1 LKSIA
6 LGGHIGPIRALKEH
20 RMPWSNQGGGGPW
33 GRGPSTPQQPNL
45 EDIVRKFQ
53 DMLRRFLPGGGGGN
67 SRIIALL
74 IGGALVL
81 WLATGIYRVQPE
93 EQGVAMIFGKWV
105 DTTPP
110 GLHYNLPA
118 PIGHVLTPK
127 VTRVNQVEVG
137 FRSGA
142 SDTGRQAFSR
152 DVDQESQMLT
162 GDENIIDIQFAVQW
176 VIKDAGLFLFNVR
189 NPEGTVKD
197 VAEAA
202 MREIIGESNFEVAYT
217 QGRTAIASETQ
228 KLIQQIL
235 DNYGAGIQILQVN
248 VQNVSPPKDALG
260 AFLDVQAAGQD
271 KERAMNEAQ
280 GYLNEVTQKA
290 QGQAEQII
298 KAAEAY
304 KAERVNAATGDAQRF
319 LSVYQQ
325 YVQNKDVTTRRIYLD
340 TMEKILGNMDKV
352 LITHDA
358 ASSGVVPYLPLNE
371 LLKQKSAA
379 AAAAAAAQKGATP

>member
-1 LKSIA
+1 
-6 LGGHIGPIRALKEH
+6 
-20 RMPWSNQGGGGPW
+20 MPWSNQGGGGPW
-33 GRGPSTPQQPNL
+33 GGGSGGGQGPWGRGPSGSQQPNL
-45 EDIVRKFQ
+45 EDLVRRFQ
-53 DMLRRFLPGGGGGN
+53 DALRRFLPGGGGGN
-67 SRIIALL
+67 SRTIALL
-74 IGGALVL
+74 VGAALVL

-93 EQGVAMIFGKWV
+93 EQGVALIFGKWV
-105 DTTPP
+105 DTTLP

-127 VTRVNQVEVG
+127 VTRVNQVEIG

-152 DVDQESQMLT
+152 EVDQESQMLT

-197 VAEAA
+197 VGEAA

-217 QGRTAIASETQ
+217 QGRTAMASETQ
-228 KLIQQIL
+228 KLIQRIL

-248 VQNVSPPKDALG
+248 VQNVSPPKEALG

-271 KERAMNEAQ
+271 KERAINEAQ
-280 GYLNEVTQKA
+280 GYLNEVTQRA
-290 QGQAEQII
+290 QGQAEQVI

-304 KAERVNAATGDAQRF
+304 KAERVNAANGDAQRF
-319 LSVYQQ
+319 LAVYQQ
-325 YVQNKDVTTRRIYLD
+325 YILNKDVTTRRIYLD
-340 TMEKILGNMDKV
+340 TMEKIFGSVDKV
-352 LITHDA
+352 LIGKEIGGA
-358 ASSGVVPYLPLNE
+358 GVLPYLPLNE
-371 LLKQKSAA
+371 LLKQKTSPAP
-379 AAAAAAAQKGATP
+379 QKGASQ

>member
-1 LKSIA
+1 
-6 LGGHIGPIRALKEH
+6 
-20 RMPWSNQGGGGPW
+20 MPWSNQGGGGPW

>member
-1 LKSIA
+1 
-6 LGGHIGPIRALKEH
+6 
-20 RMPWSNQGGGGPW
+20 MPWSNQGGGGPWGGGGGGQGPW

-45 EDIVRKFQ
+45 EDIIRKLQ
-53 DMLRRFLPGGGGGN
+53 DALRRLLPGGGGGN
-67 SRIIALL
+67 SRIVALL
-74 IGGALVL
+74 IGAALVL

-93 EQGVAMIFGKWV
+93 EQGIALIFGKWV

-127 VTRVNQVEVG
+127 VTRVNQVEIG

-235 DNYGAGIQILQVN
+235 DYYGAGIQVLQVN

-271 KERAMNEAQ
+271 KERAINEAQ

-290 QGQAEQII
+290 QGQAEQIV
-298 KAAEAY
+298 KSADAY
-304 KAERVNAATGDAQRF
+304 KAERVNAANGDAQRF
-319 LSVYQQ
+319 LLVYQQ

-352 LITHDA
+352 LISRDA

-371 LLKQKSAA
+371 LLKQKAT
-379 AAAAAAAQKGATP
+379 AAAQKGATP